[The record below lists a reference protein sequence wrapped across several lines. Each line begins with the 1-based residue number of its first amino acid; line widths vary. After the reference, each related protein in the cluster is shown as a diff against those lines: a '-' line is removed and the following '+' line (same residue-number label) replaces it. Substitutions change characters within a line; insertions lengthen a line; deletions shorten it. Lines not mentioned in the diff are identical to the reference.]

1 MSSRNVELCLAS
13 PVLYPP
19 RGGAEIRFQSYLT
32 GLAERGI
39 NLRLL
44 TGTPKAKKI
53 TAEDKAQPWY
63 RSSPGSIIPTEPFSG
78 VPIHRVRLPD
88 KSGWRRVAFFNQA
101 MLRYCRQAEPR
112 PDLIQLIDP
121 LSPIATPWLFKL
133 KALGIG
139 RLFAYTL
146 PYELP
151 DNYLKKTLRH
161 NALRLLY
168 RQLDCVITSSA
179 ETRAHALKLGLHTRF
194 EVIPNGVNLQRFYPA
209 CDEEKRALKTSLG
222 LGGMEMIMTTVGS
235 IIPRKG
241 IDLLLESWIHLAK
254 QFPQL
259 HFLLIGP
266 RIDENDPK
274 LSAFNQRLVDLVN
287 ASGAQNRVHFT
298 GKVKNVESYLRAS
311 DLFVFA
317 SEREGMA
324 NVILEAMAS
333 GLPVV
338 LTPHIGLPPDFGQPD
353 HHYLMV
359 ERSADSISSMIGK
372 LLNDKSLYSALARNG
387 LEWVQETMDLEKV
400 LDRYAAIYHELSRRS
415 SA

>member
-1 MSSRNVELCLAS
+1 
-13 PVLYPP
+13 
-19 RGGAEIRFQSYLT
+19 
-32 GLAERGI
+32 
-39 NLRLL
+39 
-44 TGTPKAKKI
+44 
-53 TAEDKAQPWY
+53 
-63 RSSPGSIIPTEPFSG
+63 
-78 VPIHRVRLPD
+78 
-88 KSGWRRVAFFNQA
+88 
-101 MLRYCRQAEPR
+101 
-112 PDLIQLIDP
+112 
-121 LSPIATPWLFKL
+121 
-133 KALGIG
+133 
-139 RLFAYTL
+139 
-146 PYELP
+146 
-151 DNYLKKTLRH
+151 
-161 NALRLLY
+161 
-168 RQLDCVITSSA
+168 
-179 ETRAHALKLGLHTRF
+179 
-194 EVIPNGVNLQRFYPA
+194 
-209 CDEEKRALKTSLG
+209 
-222 LGGMEMIMTTVGS
+222 MTTVGS

-333 GLPVV
+333 GIPVV

-387 LEWVQETMDLEKV
+387 RKWLQETMDLEKV